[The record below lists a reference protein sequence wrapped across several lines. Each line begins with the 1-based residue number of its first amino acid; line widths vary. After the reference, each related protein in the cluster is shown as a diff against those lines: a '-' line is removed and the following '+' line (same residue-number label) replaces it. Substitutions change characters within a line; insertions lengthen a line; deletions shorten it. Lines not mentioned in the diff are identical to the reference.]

1 MTSPKSHREC
11 VRAPPVLGDTDAPRI
26 LPNAAH
32 NNPERTPITM
42 ATATEIQAQI
52 DAEKQAHARRLAELE
67 QKMLI
72 AEHDELTERITTH
85 ADTLAEDEIEALEL
99 AHIRHDVT
107 RLKADI
113 KVAKKILE
121 QASGAGNAGQNRV
134 ISNPETQSEMTP

>member
-1 MTSPKSHREC
+1 MT
-11 VRAPPVLGDTDAPRI
+11 
-26 LPNAAH
+26 
-32 NNPERTPITM
+32 
-42 ATATEIQAQI
+42 TATEIQAQI

-67 QKMLI
+67 QKMLT
-72 AEHDELTERITTH
+72 AEHDGLTERITTH

-113 KVAKKILE
+113 KVAKKVLE

-134 ISNPETQSEMTP
+134 ISDPETRSEMTP

>member
-1 MTSPKSHREC
+1 
-11 VRAPPVLGDTDAPRI
+11 
-26 LPNAAH
+26 
-32 NNPERTPITM
+32 M

-113 KVAKKILE
+113 KVVKKVLE
-121 QASGAGNAGQNRV
+121 QVSATGNTGQNRV
-134 ISNPETQSEMTP
+134 ISDPGTGSELTL

>member
-1 MTSPKSHREC
+1 
-11 VRAPPVLGDTDAPRI
+11 
-26 LPNAAH
+26 
-32 NNPERTPITM
+32 M

-85 ADTLAEDEIEALEL
+85 ADTLAEYEIEALEL

-113 KVAKKILE
+113 KVVKKVLE
-121 QASGAGNAGQNRV
+121 QVSATGNTGQNRV
-134 ISNPETQSEMTP
+134 ISDPGTGSELTL